1 MLCFYCQNRRQLLWI
16 PPPVFNVSNRKHP
29 ENQRRGSVTMDALKK
44 AVPLLTTVV
53 IIGLAAAVIYFE

>member
-1 MLCFYCQNRRQLLWI
+1 
-16 PPPVFNVSNRKHP
+16 
-29 ENQRRGSVTMDALKK
+29 MDALKK

>member
-1 MLCFYCQNRRQLLWI
+1 MN
-16 PPPVFNVSNRKHP
+16 
-29 ENQRRGSVTMDALKK
+29 ALKK